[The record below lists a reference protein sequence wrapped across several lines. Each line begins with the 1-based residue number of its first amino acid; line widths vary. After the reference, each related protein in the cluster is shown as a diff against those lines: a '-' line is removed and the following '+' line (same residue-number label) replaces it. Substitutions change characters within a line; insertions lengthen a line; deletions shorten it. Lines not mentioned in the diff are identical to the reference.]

1 MQIALYLEFM
11 LLCIF
16 ILTLI
21 LIHAVQG
28 VSRGKGWRLF
38 ISTIVCALGCQIL
51 DLFWGLIDMEALTV
65 PVFIHFIISALYFVA
80 TETLSFCWFFYSEYT
95 QDSSLVKTERNMA
108 LCSIPYF
115 LSIALLVVTC
125 WNGCI
130 FYIDS
135 SNVYHRGSFYGLYEL
150 LAYGYI
156 LFTSIK
162 ALIKALNKSNYVRR
176 RDYLILASF
185 AIFPCILGFIQNF
198 TPTMSMIGMGITLAV
213 VQVYLVS
220 QETLI
225 SLDPLTRLNNRNQ
238 LLKYLSGKIKSAG
251 EKGQLYLLIMD
262 VDNFKTINDK
272 YGHVEGDNALLRIA
286 DVLKLL
292 CVQKDYFVSRYGG
305 DEFIMVCEAESR
317 TEIDMLCHK
326 IEEALEK
333 LNQTYSTPYSL
344 SLSIGCAHYTEDI
357 QSIPDFIA
365 RADETLYKVK
375 KKRHGRLH

>member
-65 PVFIHFIISALYFVA
+65 PVSIHFIISALYFVA

-95 QDSSLVKTERNMA
+95 QDSSLVKTERNMT

-125 WNGCI
+125 RNGCI

-156 LFTSIK
+156 LFTSTAVKI
-162 ALIKALNKSNYVRR
+162 
-176 RDYLILASF
+176 SF
-185 AIFPCILGFIQNF
+185 RQ
-198 TPTMSMIGMGITLAV
+198 
-213 VQVYLVS
+213 
-220 QETLI
+220 
-225 SLDPLTRLNNRNQ
+225 
-238 LLKYLSGKIKSAG
+238 
-251 EKGQLYLLIMD
+251 
-262 VDNFKTINDK
+262 K

-286 DVLKLL
+286 EILKLL